1 MQQLINV
8 LAITSFL
15 ISATIVGGG
24 AYLYTNKDAL
34 IEKAKGQMM
43 KSVLPG
49 PLVGGLSG
57 ALVPNPTQLLPSPS
71 ETLTETPQ
79 YTFVPSV
86 PSSPF

>member
-43 KSVLPG
+43 KSVLP
-49 PLVGGLSG
+49 
-57 ALVPNPTQLLPSPS
+57 
-71 ETLTETPQ
+71 
-79 YTFVPSV
+79 
-86 PSSPF
+86 